1 MTLYLGQND
10 IPTKNP
16 TMMHILFWK
25 ESPNLC
31 LLTCMDTVVPA
42 QSVALAKNACTW
54 NNAQIVL
61 LSAVVATGQLPLI
74 VCPYSLM
81 KSPTQGSYLEWI
93 WFLNGEVNDSQ
104 LERSLEILINILI
117 VLLSSQISLGT
128 SANMLLYPSGICV
141 PKLVVNSLCKIHK
154 CPIFLM
160 TVKLHPYSEI
170 ACYWNW
176 STSE

>member
-1 MTLYLGQND
+1 MTS
-10 IPTKNP
+10 PPKSP

-25 ESPNLC
+25 ELPNLC

-42 QSVALAKNACTW
+42 QSVALANNTCTW

-74 VCPYSLM
+74 ACPYSLM
-81 KSPTQGSYLEWI
+81 KSSTQGSYREWI
-93 WFLNGEVNDSQ
+93 WFLNGELNDSQ
-104 LERSLEILINILI
+104 LERSLEILINLLI
-117 VLLSSQISLGT
+117 VLLSLQMSLGT

-154 CPIFLM
+154 GPVFLV
-160 TVKLHPYSEI
+160 TGKLHGGAFSYL
-170 ACYWNW
+170 CNR
-176 STSE
+176 